1 MKILRPL
8 KAIRAKCVECSG
20 GSTAEVKACEAE
32 DCPLYPYRFGH
43 NPQRAAIGG
52 RPVGRKAEKSQ
63 KTLTHV
69 RFGDEKK
76 AIRERSGLF
85 ADPAAGLEEVK
96 T

>member
-8 KAIRAKCVECSG
+8 KAIRAKCLECSG

-52 RPVGRKAEKSQ
+52 RPVVERPRK
-63 KTLTHV
+63 L
-69 RFGDEKK
+69 KK
-76 AIRERSGLF
+76 
-85 ADPAAGLEEVK
+85 P
-96 T
+96 